1 MKNGEENPLN
11 KRDDVAT
18 LVRLAGK
25 RKAVPRERAERV
37 RAAAQEQWQRE
48 VRRRSR
54 RRRLWLGGLA
64 TAATLLLAMALRIL
78 SGGGGVPLGPQASIL
93 VESLI
98 GPAWLQSAV
107 DAAAPARALV
117 AGEKIPFESAL
128 TTENGGRTAIRLASG
143 HSVRLDGS
151 TSIRLLEAGSIAL
164 DKGAIYVDS
173 GLDSPG
179 AKPLVIHTPLGRIDE
194 IGTQFEIRLAHE
206 TLRVRLREGAV
217 IVRHDGQTH
226 DLQAGYELKLAPD
239 GSVTRREVP
248 TYGTE
253 WDWIV
258 GIAPTIDLEGRSARA
273 FLEWVARERG
283 WTLAFADAAVARS
296 ADEIE
301 LSGTVERL
309 TLDQALDAVLPAC
322 RMIYRVEKGVLVIA
336 SEPAA

>member
-48 VRRRSR
+48 VRRRA

-64 TAATLLLAMALRIL
+64 TAATLVLAMALRIL
-78 SGGGGVPLGPQASIL
+78 SGSGGVPLGPQASIL

-98 GPAWLQSAV
+98 GPVWLESAV
-107 DAAAPARALV
+107 DSAAPARALV

-151 TSIRLLEAGSIAL
+151 TRIRLLEAGSIAL

-217 IVRHDGQTH
+217 IVRHDGQNH
-226 DLQAGYELKLAPD
+226 DLLAGYELRLAPD

-258 GIAPTIDLEGRSARA
+258 GITPTIDLEGQ
-273 FLEWVARERG
+273 
-283 WTLAFADAAVARS
+283 TARS
-296 ADEIE
+296 RRGKIVCE
-301 LSGTVERL
+301 
-309 TLDQALDAVLPAC
+309 
-322 RMIYRVEKGVLVIA
+322 
-336 SEPAA
+336 